1 MNQQSFFHSPV
12 RKLALVAALA
22 ACTLPFTHSN
32 AGPFNWGSGEKVQGN
47 GVIKT
52 QARNLPAF
60 SGVSLNVPG
69 DMEVRLG
76 STDSITIESDDNVLA
91 LIETVV
97 DGATLKIQPAKRN
110 LNLHTRHMKIVL
122 TAKNLDHISV
132 GGSGSVEAPALKA
145 GKLKFNI
152 GGSGSINVQGVEA
165 DEIAVNVGGSGD
177 FKSNGGKARALSV
190 SIGGSGDVDLG
201 RVQASDASV
210 SVAGSGEAV
219 VWVLNTLSTTIAGS
233 GDVNYYG
240 NPKISSSVVGSGS
253 TERLGASPR

>member
-1 MNQQSFFHSPV
+1 MKSQAFFTTPL
-12 RKLALVAALA
+12 RKTVLAVALI
-22 ACTLPFTHSN
+22 ACAVPFTQVTA
-32 AGPFNWGSGEKVQGN
+32 AGNGWFGGEKVQGSGAIKKQTRNLAAFN
-47 GVIKT
+47 GV
-52 QARNLPAF
+52 AL
-60 SGVSLNVPG
+60 SVPG
-69 DMEVRLG
+69 DMELRLG
-76 STDSITIESDDNVLA
+76 SSDSITIESDDNILP

-97 DGATLKIQPAKRN
+97 ENGTLKIQPNKRN

-122 TAKNLDHISV
+122 TARNIDHISV
-132 GGSGSVEAPALKA
+132 GGSGSVQSDALKA

-152 GGSGSINVQGVEA
+152 GGSGSINIQGVEA
-165 DEIAVNVGGSGD
+165 DDLSVSVGGSGD
-177 FKSNGGKARALSV
+177 FKSNGGRARNLSV

-219 VWVLNTLSTTIAGS
+219 VWVTNNLSTTIAGS

-240 NPKISSSVVGSGS
+240 DPKVSRSVVGSGS

>member
-1 MNQQSFFHSPV
+1 MHSPSFFHTPL
-12 RKLALVAALA
+12 RKLVLALSLS
-22 ACTLPFTHSN
+22 ACAIPFTHTT
-32 AGPFNWGSGEKVQGN
+32 AGALDWMGGEKVQGS
-47 GVIKT
+47 GVIKQQT
-52 QARNLPAF
+52 RNLPAF

-76 STDSITIESDDNVLA
+76 STDSITIESDDNILA
-91 LIETVV
+91 RIETVI
-97 DGATLKIQPAKRN
+97 DNGTLKIQPAERN
-110 LNLHTRHMKIVL
+110 MNLRTRHMKIVL
-122 TAKNLDHISV
+122 TARSLDHISV

-145 GKLKFNI
+145 SKLKFNI

-165 DEIAVNVGGSGD
+165 DQLAVSVGGSGD
-177 FKSNGGKARALSV
+177 FKSNGGKTRALSV

-201 RVQASDASV
+201 RVQANDAAV

-219 VWVLNTLSTTIAGS
+219 VWATNKLSATIAGS

-240 NPKISSSVVGSGS
+240 DPKVSRSVVGSGS